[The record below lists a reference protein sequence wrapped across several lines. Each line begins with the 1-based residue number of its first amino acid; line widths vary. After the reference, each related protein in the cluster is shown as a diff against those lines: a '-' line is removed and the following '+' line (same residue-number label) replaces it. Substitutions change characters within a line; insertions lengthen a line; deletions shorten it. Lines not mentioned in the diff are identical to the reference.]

1 MATREQK
8 QSVATMPQMAT
19 GGKDFLTAKEAAEYI
34 GASLNY
40 FYKLTSN
47 HRLPMYN
54 PTGRKLLFK
63 RCELQTWIEKS
74 RVSTDEELSAQAELE
89 LMKKGGR
96 K

>member
-1 MATREQK
+1 MIMTTK
-8 QSVATMPQMAT
+8 IKNQSAA
-19 GGKDFLTAKEAAEYI
+19 GSKDFLTAKEAAEYI

-54 PTGRKLLFK
+54 PSGRKLLFK
-63 RCELQTWIEKS
+63 RSELQAWIEKS
-74 RVSTDEELSAQAELE
+74 RVCADDELE
-89 LMKKGGR
+89 SIAATELMREGGA